1 MTKARAGAH
10 SDKVALY
17 EKLVATTP
25 AAERKG
31 AAFPYTAVNGNMFSI
46 LNKDGVLYLRLSD
59 KERDAFVAEYMT
71 KPVVMYGALM
81 KEYVAV
87 PDALLANT
95 TQLARYFAASY
106 AYAKSL
112 KPKPTTRPPKAKTT
126 SSRR

>member
-1 MTKARAGAH
+1 MTKPRAHAT

-17 EKLVATTP
+17 EKLVAGTP
-25 AAERKG
+25 GAERKG
-31 AAFPYTAVNGNMFSI
+31 ATFPYTAVNGNMFSL

-59 KERDAFVAEYMT
+59 TEREDFVAKYKT

-87 PDALLANT
+87 PDVLLANT
-95 TQLARYFAASY
+95 ARLTRYFAASY

-112 KPKPTTRPPKAKTT
+112 KPKPTTRPKTKATSPK
-126 SSRR
+126 R

>member
-1 MTKARAGAH
+1 
-10 SDKVALY
+10 VLY
-17 EKLVATTP
+17 ENLVATTP

-59 KERDAFVAEYMT
+59 KERDAFVAEYMN